1 MQGAEGSAAPVAE
14 QAQPRGELRHAAAEQ
29 VRDLDA
35 GLAGGDPEHGREAF
49 VDAPVVGLV
58 AAAFDFLRLFPV
70 KVNRLHL
77 APSWASP
84 SPPRRAITV
93 AFLWGV

>member
-1 MQGAEGSAAPVAE
+1 
-14 QAQPRGELRHAAAEQ
+14 
-29 VRDLDA
+29 
-35 GLAGGDPEHGREAF
+35 
-49 VDAPVVGLV
+49 V

-70 KVNRLHL
+70 KVKRLHL